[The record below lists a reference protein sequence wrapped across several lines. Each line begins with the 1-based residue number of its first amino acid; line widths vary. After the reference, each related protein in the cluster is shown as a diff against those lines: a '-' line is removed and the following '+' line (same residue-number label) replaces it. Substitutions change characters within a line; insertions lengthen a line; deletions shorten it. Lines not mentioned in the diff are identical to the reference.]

1 VTAPAD
7 RVPLPIK
14 LFHGLGSVA
23 YGIKDNGFSTFLL
36 LFYNQVIGLDAKLV
50 SLALMLALFVDAFAD
65 PVIGHLSDRTYTSW
79 GRRLPWLYLSP
90 FPLALAWMLVWA
102 APEGLG
108 SGIFLYL
115 LVVAILVRTLVSCC
129 EVPSAA
135 LVPELTRDYD
145 ERTVVMR
152 YRYLFGWAGGLLM
165 LFLAYDVFLVPD
177 ATHKVGQLN
186 EAGYWAYG
194 LCGAGVIIL
203 SVVISALGQHKRVAH
218 LPASRPAKASFR
230 QSFDEIRE
238 SLTHPAAIILLSAAA
253 VAYTSQG
260 ITFSISNYLY
270 IFVWQF
276 SAQAFTWYPWLLF
289 GSVGVSFFLVTPLTR
304 RFGKRLTAMVMGV
317 TGLLFWISPFS
328 LNLLGLWPTVGTNT
342 STILVFAFAFCSN
355 ATSVTAMITAQSMV
369 ADIVEASE
377 IKTGRRTEGVFS
389 AGWLFTQKC
398 GTGLGIFFSGL
409 IVSLSGLPEKAVPGA
424 VERGVITNLMLSYII
439 MLVLLSIASTWI
451 FSRFPINREDHEA
464 RLRQLAGNAESPA

>member
-7 RVPLPIK
+7 RVPLSIK

-36 LFYNQVIGLDAKLV
+36 LFYNQVIGLDARLV
-50 SLALMLALFVDAFAD
+50 SLALMLALFIDAFAD
-65 PVIGHLSDRTYTSW
+65 PVIGHLSDRTYTRW
-79 GRRLPWLYLSP
+79 GRRLPWLYVAP
-90 FPLALAWMLVWA
+90 VPLAGVWMLLWA

-115 LVVAILVRTLVSCC
+115 LFVAILVRALVSCC
-129 EVPSAA
+129 EVPSAS

-152 YRYLFGWAGGLLM
+152 YRYLLAWGGGLLM

-186 EAGYWAYG
+186 AAGYWAYG
-194 LCGAGVIIL
+194 LCGAVVMVL

-218 LPASRPAKASFR
+218 LPTSRPAKTGPR
-230 QSFDEIRE
+230 QSFSEIRE
-238 SLTHPAAIILLSAAA
+238 SLSHPAAVILLSAAA

-276 SAQAFTWYPWLLF
+276 SPKAFSLYPLLLF
-289 GSVGVSFFLVTPLTR
+289 FSVGVSFLLVTPLTR
-304 RFGKRLTAMVMGV
+304 RFGKRPTAIVMGV
-317 TGLLFWISPFS
+317 IGLIFWITPFA
-328 LNLLGLWPTVGTNT
+328 LNLLGLWPAVGTT
-342 STILVFAFAFCSN
+342 SSTALVFAFAFCSN
-355 ATSVTAMITAQSMV
+355 ASSVASMITAQSMV

-377 IKTGRRTEGVFS
+377 VKTGRRTEGIFA

-398 GTGLGIFFSGL
+398 GTGLGIFVCGL

-424 VERGVITNLMLSYII
+424 VSRVVISHLMQSYIV
-439 MLVLLSIASTWI
+439 MLVLLSIASTTI
-451 FSRFPINREDHEA
+451 FWRFPINRADHEA
-464 RLRQLAGNAESPA
+464 RLRVLAGA